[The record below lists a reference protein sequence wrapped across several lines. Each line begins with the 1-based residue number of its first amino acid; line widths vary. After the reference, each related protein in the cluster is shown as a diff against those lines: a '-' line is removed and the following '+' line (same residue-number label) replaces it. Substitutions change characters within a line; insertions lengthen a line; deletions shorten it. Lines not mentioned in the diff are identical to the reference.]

1 MLDTDQTAGNT
12 TAPAS
17 DAGALLL
24 DELSIPGATGPVPSG
39 EWGVNLAAAHE
50 NFPRNGLQVYVPA
63 WPRMGRGD
71 RVRLLLGSDEVDS
84 TQISEGQENQRQTL
98 FVPPVHLQT
107 GVAEL
112 SYRVKRLGQ
121 VEEPSAV
128 TAIYVKLERP
138 GGQDQD
144 GSNPGHSELKFTLPD
159 DVVQDGVDMERARQG
174 VEVTILPYPF
184 MAEHDKIR
192 LSWGGQFVYHSVTQ
206 SEANDDNP
214 VVILVEEAVILEA
227 GDSDEKGLAVAF
239 EVYDL
244 VDNRSEDWSA
254 EQRVV
259 VDTGNARLAAGIV
272 KEAKNNVLD
281 LELLGDADATLQVVA
296 FSEPFAVDDT
306 IVAYLSGE
314 TEDGRPVNITYP
326 PKPIDSVPGIVEITI
341 ANEDVRQLA
350 KTQAK
355 FSYELVKSVAAR
367 RAMDAQAF
375 QRYEQQRAEGSYQSR
390 GQFVTIQGEAVR
402 LAAPRAL
409 DAEQGTLDPAL
420 LETTIEVPWDSSM
433 QASDVINLIWE
444 GEKPD
449 LTPYFPAIPVHDI
462 SNGEA
467 ERKEPIR
474 FTVDGKHL
482 KAIEGGKLVLL
493 FMLERGGQ
501 SPRRSERTV
510 TFSVGEPRAELDK
523 PTVNYAEEQGNGEWL
538 LDPEK
543 VPVGGTKLV
552 VQRYARIK
560 EGDVLFFSWKGKDE
574 DASLE
579 DSLPITASN
588 IGREQ
593 FELTISKALV
603 SANDGHEV
611 VASYRVERVDGGLSY
626 SEPLTLRVGMFVPL
640 ITSVEDAE
648 DGPIA
653 DQGSTYETTVTLT
666 GRAKANEQIQIF
678 DGVVAGETVQVNGE
692 GAWTTDLHDLVV
704 GSHPIK
710 AKALYGDKG
719 ESAVWTFNVLAQVE
733 PTIERVMDAYGEV
746 TEGGTT
752 FATEVTVAGKATP
765 NRQII
770 LNDREA
776 PVDNP
781 KTDPDGD
788 WSTTLS
794 SLEATAHRLQAVA
807 QYGDGSSSKPF
818 TFTVE
823 AATKPIITN
832 VTDSSGT
839 PVENGGQTHLA
850 DLTLEGTAHA
860 GQQVQV
866 LVDGEPGDTAT
877 AIAGNWQLS
886 VTGLSKAPHTLVVKG
901 IYGAQPQSEPWR
913 VEIVD
918 VPALQIDSTP
928 MLLETRFEM
937 FVYYSGTEL
946 FRPGEAPSGSFE
958 TRRATGGVPP
968 LTYRSSAPD
977 IARVDENSGL
987 VESFGNGRATITVED
1002 SLVQQ
1007 AGYEVVV
1014 SNVIQFLL
1022 LPEATFAE
1030 GQESRLGS
1038 NTILHLHS
1046 GFGRARLESFG
1057 LLKRYWSSTASGIAG
1072 KGLAIDFVPED
1083 IELHHLSVTT
1093 RLPALGP
1100 RQPGV

>member
-1 MLDTDQTAGNT
+1 MLDNDQPAGNV
-12 TAPAS
+12 TALGS
-17 DAGALLL
+17 GAGPLLL

-39 EWGVNLAAAHE
+39 EWGINLAAAHE

-63 WPRMGRGD
+63 WPQMGRGD
-71 RVRLLLGSDEVDS
+71 RVRVLLGSDEVDS
-84 TQISEGQENQRQTL
+84 KTITEGLENQRQTL
-98 FVPPVHLQT
+98 FVPPAHLHT

-121 VEEPSAV
+121 TEEPSAV

-144 GSNPGHSELKFTLPD
+144 GSIPGHSELKFTLPD
-159 DVVQDGVDMERARQG
+159 DVVKDGVDKDRASQG

-192 LSWGGQFVYHSVTQ
+192 LSWGGQFVSHTVTQ
-206 SEANDDNP
+206 AEVDNP
-214 VVILVEEAVILEA
+214 VVILVEEALILEA

-272 KEAKNNVLD
+272 KEARNNVLD
-281 LELLGDADATLQVVA
+281 LELLGDADATLQVWA
-296 FSEPFAVDDT
+296 SGEPFAVDDN
-306 IVAYLSGE
+306 IVANLSGE
-314 TEDGRPVNITYP
+314 TEDGRPMNITYP
-326 PKPIDSVPGIVEITI
+326 PKPIESVPGVIEIPI
-341 ANEDVRQLA
+341 ANADVRQLA

-402 LAAPRAL
+402 LAAPIAL

-420 LETTIEVPWDSSM
+420 LETTIEVPWDDSM

-449 LTPYFPAIPVHDI
+449 LTPYFPEIPVHDI

-482 KAIEGGKLVLL
+482 KAIEGGTLVLL
-493 FMLERGGQ
+493 FMLERDGQ
-501 SPRRSERTV
+501 SPRRSQRTV
-510 TFSVGEPRAELDK
+510 TFSVGEPRAELDQ
-523 PTVNYAEEQGNGEWL
+523 PTVNYAEEQADGEWL

-560 EGDVLFFSWKGKDE
+560 VGDVLFFSWKGKD
-574 DASLE
+574 DAASLE
-579 DSLPITASN
+579 DSLDITNSN

-593 FELTISKALV
+593 FELAISKALV

-626 SEPLTLRVGMFVPL
+626 SEPLTLRVGMFVPI
-640 ITSVEDAE
+640 ITSVEDAL

-653 DQGSTYETTVTLT
+653 DQGSTYETTVTLS
-666 GRAKANEQIQIF
+666 GRAKANEQIQVI
-678 DGVVAGETVQVNGE
+678 DGAVAGETVQVDGE
-692 GAWTTDLHDLVV
+692 GAWTTDLHDLVLD
-704 GSHPIK
+704 SHAIK
-710 AKALYGDKG
+710 VKALYGDKG
-719 ESAVWTFNVLAQVE
+719 ESAVWTFNVLAQVV
-733 PTIERVMDAYGEV
+733 PTIDRVTDAYGEV
-746 TEGGTT
+746 AEGGST

-765 NRQII
+765 NRQVT

-781 KTDPDGD
+781 KTDPNGD

-794 SLEATAHRLQAVA
+794 RLEASAHSLQAVA

-823 AATKPIITN
+823 AATQPIITK

-850 DLTLEGTAHA
+850 DLTLEGTAHV
-860 GQQVQV
+860 GQQVQL
-866 LVDGEPGDTAT
+866 LVDSEPGDTAT
-877 AIAGNWQLS
+877 AIAGNWKLS

-901 IYGAQPQSEPWR
+901 MYGAQPQSEPWR
-913 VEIVD
+913 VEIVE

-928 MLLETRFEM
+928 MLLETQNEM
-937 FVYYSGTEL
+937 YVYYSGTEL

-958 TRRATGGVPP
+958 TRRATGGVSP
-968 LTYRSSAPD
+968 LKYRSSAPD
-977 IARVDENSGL
+977 VARVDEDSGL
-987 VESFGNGRATITVED
+987 VESFGNGSATITVED
-1002 SLVQQ
+1002 SVGQQ
-1007 AGYEVVV
+1007 AGYEVLV
-1014 SNVIQFLL
+1014 SKVIQFVL
-1022 LPEATFAE
+1022 LPEATFMQ
-1030 GQESRLGS
+1030 GRESRFDFGGNYFKLYY
-1038 NTILHLHS
+1038 TV
-1046 GFGRARLESFG
+1046 GRARLESLG
-1057 LLKRYWSSTASGIAG
+1057 LLKRYWSSTAVGQTEYGMAP
-1072 KGLAIDFVPED
+1072 DFTPDPPVG
-1083 IELHHLSVTT
+1083 HQLSMTT

-1100 RQPGV
+1100 RKPGV